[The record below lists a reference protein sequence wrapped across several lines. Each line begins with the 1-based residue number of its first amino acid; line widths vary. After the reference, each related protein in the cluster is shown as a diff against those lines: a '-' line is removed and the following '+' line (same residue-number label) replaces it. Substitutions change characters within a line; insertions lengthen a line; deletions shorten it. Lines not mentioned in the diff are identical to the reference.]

1 MHKRDSRDMPEKPFL
16 TELTIRVKTY
26 DIDFV
31 GHVNN
36 AVYVKWLEDLR
47 LELLDRHYPLED
59 MTAEGIVPIIINTN
73 IHYKQGIV
81 LDEKHVTGRM
91 WMSKLERA
99 TFHLEAEFLVNGN
112 LRSTATQRGA
122 FIDNKKMRIVRIPQR
137 MQDGMG

>member
-1 MHKRDSRDMPEKPFL
+1 MSEDKSFY

-47 LELLDRHYPLED
+47 LELLDTHYPLED

-81 LDEKHVTGRM
+81 LDEKRVTARM
-91 WMSKLERA
+91 WMNSLERA
-99 TFHLEAEFLVNGN
+99 TFHLEAEFLVGDQ
-112 LRSTATQRGA
+112 LRCSATQRGA
-122 FIDNKKMRIVRIPQR
+122 FIDNEKMRIVRIPQR
-137 MQDGMG
+137 MKDGMA

>member
-1 MHKRDSRDMPEKPFL
+1 MPDKPFL

-36 AVYVKWLEDLR
+36 AVYVRWLEDLR
-47 LELLDRHYPLED
+47 LELLDRYYPLSD

-73 IHYKQGIV
+73 IHYRQGIV
-81 LDEKHVTGRM
+81 LDEEFVQARM
-91 WMSKLERA
+91 WMQSLERA
-99 TFHLEAEFLVNGN
+99 TFMLDAEFVVNGEV
-112 LRSTATQRGA
+112 RCTATQRGA

-137 MQDGMG
+137 MQDGMEETA